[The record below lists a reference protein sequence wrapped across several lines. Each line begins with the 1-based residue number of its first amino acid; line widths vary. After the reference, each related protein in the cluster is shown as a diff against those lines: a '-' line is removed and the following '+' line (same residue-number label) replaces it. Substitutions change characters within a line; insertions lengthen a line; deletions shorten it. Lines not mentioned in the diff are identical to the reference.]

1 MKQWANHFTRDLRIN
16 RKRISCMTVTVIKY
30 VMHSNFCLC
39 KKDKKISSIEN
50 PMEEV
55 KADKE
60 HTEYPCLAISIQKG

>member
-1 MKQWANHFTRDLRIN
+1 
-16 RKRISCMTVTVIKY
+16 MTVTVIKY